1 MFDDDDKDDLDAK
14 PEEIE
19 DLDAPDEEGE
29 DVVGGAAPK
38 ILTKGCTCSQD
49 CLTQ

>member
-19 DLDAPDEEGE
+19 DLDAPDQEGE
-29 DVVGGAAPK
+29 DVVGGAKPV